1 MQARHCTFVKSG
13 PPTANPSS
21 VSHWQQLW
29 RTRLLHVL
37 QSPYVSN
44 LSTAQTKCDGL
55 TLSTGRDHAARHAC
69 FIVNNY
75 FEISAFFPFVLP
87 QGTRLCNSV
96 TTWRISKPSVHK
108 DCPHPGWKHTGKKE
122 KVELWRRAG
131 PHYWDFMC
139 LDFVPRTRQDFPFGL
154 LLPCPHEAQHT
165 RLSYSKR
172 HFPDGSHFHSYH
184 IWGRKYWGRQLL
196 SDRIARDAPLPVT
209 PMKEHSRPALSL
221 NHCIARSLTKL
232 DQPPAKPTSHY
243 VARGRVKNSLRWKS
257 VPRDLNILRLK
268 WKQEKKKKKK
278 IVN

>member
-44 LSTAQTKCDGL
+44 LSTAQTRCDGL
-55 TLSTGRDHAARHAC
+55 TLSTGRDHAARHTC

-108 DCPHPGWKHTGKKE
+108 DCPRPGWKHTGKKKGGIME
-122 KVELWRRAG
+122 KGRPMLLGFHVPGLHSQNQAG
-131 PHYWDFMC
+131 FSFWPSAS
-139 LDFVPRTRQDFPFGL
+139 
-154 LLPCPHEAQHT
+154 LP
-165 RLSYSKR
+165 S
-172 HFPDGSHFHSYH
+172 
-184 IWGRKYWGRQLL
+184 
-196 SDRIARDAPLPVT
+196 
-209 PMKEHSRPALSL
+209 
-221 NHCIARSLTKL
+221 
-232 DQPPAKPTSHY
+232 
-243 VARGRVKNSLRWKS
+243 
-257 VPRDLNILRLK
+257 
-268 WKQEKKKKKK
+268 
-278 IVN
+278 